1 MKTFILIPSLL
12 FIFLFNTSLQAQDKI
27 YKKNKEVILCKVI
40 EIDGNYIKYSQPEY
54 NEDVTFNIAKSRV
67 SKIVYE
73 NGSVMDLE
81 QAQREENNN
90 YGYAQDVDLSSNKL
104 NAIKMDFFAPMV
116 GNLTFGYERSLG
128 KQKSIEAAVGIIGI
142 GGNFNPVNLFFFMIP
157 NAQAHDWD
165 NPLGFFVKFGYKMM
179 RDPNNYS
186 HPHILKGSYL
196 RPEVI
201 FTYFTADEKIY
212 YDNPQPGQDIYS
224 ITSTDHSVYSF
235 MLNAGKQWIF
245 QDIFLLDWHIGI
257 GYSFGT
263 GTQGGYYF
271 SQTAGPNSFP
281 MAITTGLKIGVLF

>member
-1 MKTFILIPSLL
+1 MKTLILISGIILL
-12 FIFLFNTSLQAQDKI
+12 FSFSNNLYGQDKI

-54 NEDVTFNIAKSRV
+54 NESVTFNIAKSKV

-73 NGSVMDLE
+73 NGSVMDFE
-81 QAQREENNN
+81 QAKREEDNRSDYSNE
-90 YGYAQDVDLSSNKL
+90 VDFSSNKK
-104 NAIKMDFFAPMV
+104 NAIKLDFFAPMV
-116 GNLTFGYERSLG
+116 GNITFGYERSLG
-128 KQKSIEAAVGIIGI
+128 KQKSIDATVGIIGI
-142 GGNFNPVNLFFFMIP
+142 GGDFNPVNIFFFMVP
-157 NAQAHDWD
+157 NTSAHDWN
-165 NPLGFFVKFGYKMM
+165 NPFGMFVKVGYKIM
-179 RDPNNYS
+179 RSPEIYS

-224 ITSTDHSVYSF
+224 ITTNNQTVYSF

-257 GYSFGT
+257 GYGFGT
-263 GTQGGYYF
+263 GTQGGYYY
-271 SQTAGPNSFP
+271 SQTIGSSSFP
-281 MAITTGLKIGVLF
+281 IAITTGLKIGVLF